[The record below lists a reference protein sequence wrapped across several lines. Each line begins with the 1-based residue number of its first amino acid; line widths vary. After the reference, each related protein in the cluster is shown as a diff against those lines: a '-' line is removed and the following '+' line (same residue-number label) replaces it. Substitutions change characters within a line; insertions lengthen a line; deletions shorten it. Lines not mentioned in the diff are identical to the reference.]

1 CRFLDR
7 SQKMFRKPGAKRG
20 QAVRQRKEA
29 SSGEGSSEDGE
40 VVKESLAKRRRKN
53 PMMQSTKKEDGV
65 KRVRNSSSS
74 SSDDER
80 NDEFAFKASGNAM
93 PAGPKDMGATATLDI
108 DTERE
113 RDARTQFER
122 VQKELEKGEEGE
134 GARETDESGRTLYR
148 GLAMYG
154 AKKAADSAKGNA
166 GCGTVRL
173 GPVRAPQFLRQTV
186 RWDFA
191 PDICK
196 DYKETGF
203 CTFGDSCK
211 FMHDRGDYKHG
222 WELERDFE
230 QGMAEPEQ
238 NYEISDEEDLFPER
252 CPICREE
259 FNNPVVTRCKHYFC
273 ERCAIV
279 SFKKSK
285 KCRVCDQNTAG
296 VFNPAKDLIAH
307 LNGESSKK
315 KRIKEEEEENFDSD
329 ENEDEKVKDMKM
341 EGTEEG
347 DEEGR
352 EEEKEERGIKKD
364 IEDDDEKEDDGGSEV
379 SGKENEEKEIK
390 EEEEG
395 DGIEMEIENEVI
407 EEEEGGENESDEDEY
422 DEGEDT
428 QKIEKT
434 NK

>member
-1 CRFLDR
+1 
-7 SQKMFRKPGAKRG
+7 MFRKVGTKKG
-20 QAVRQRKEA
+20 QAVRQRKEP
-29 SSGEGSSEDGE
+29 SSGEGSSDEGE

-53 PMMQSTKKEDGV
+53 PMVQSTKKDDGR

-80 NDEFAFKASGNAM
+80 KDEFAFKASGDAL

-134 GARETDESGRTLYR
+134 GAPETDSAGRPLYR

-154 AKKAADSAKGNA
+154 ARKAQDSAKGNA
-166 GCGTVRL
+166 GSGTVRL

-230 QGMAEPEQ
+230 QGQAEAEQ
-238 NYEISDEEDLFPER
+238 NYEISDNEDAFPER
-252 CPICREE
+252 CPICYGD
-259 FNNPVVTRCKHYFC
+259 FVQPVVTRCKHFFC
-273 ERCAIV
+273 EGCAIAA
-279 SFKKSK
+279 FRKSK
-285 KCRVCDQNTAG
+285 KCRVCEQNTGG
-296 VFNPAKDLIAH
+296 VFNPAKELIDH
-307 LNGESSKK
+307 INGESSKK
-315 KRIKEEEEENFDSD
+315 KRIKEEEEENLDSD
-329 ENEDEKVKDMKM
+329 ENHDEKVEDMKM
-341 EGTEEG
+341 EEAEADNEGEEG
-347 DEEGR
+347 
-352 EEEKEERGIKKD
+352 EEREIK
-364 IEDDDEKEDDGGSEV
+364 
-379 SGKENEEKEIK
+379 K
-390 EEEEG
+390 EEEEEEEEEEGGSEGSGTEIDEEVKEMKEEGG
-395 DGIEMEIENEVI
+395 DGIEMEINNEV
-407 EEEEGGENESDEDEY
+407 EGEEEGGENVSDEEEY
-422 DEGEDT
+422 DEGEET
-428 QKIEKT
+428 QK
-434 NK
+434 

>member
-1 CRFLDR
+1 
-7 SQKMFRKPGAKRG
+7 MFRKPGAKRG

-29 SSGEGSSEDGE
+29 SSGEGSSDDGE
-40 VVKESLAKRRRKN
+40 VVKESVAKRRRKN

-65 KRVRNSSSS
+65 KRVRNSSSSS

-134 GARETDESGRTLYR
+134 EARETDESGRTLYR

-166 GCGTVRL
+166 GSGTVRL

-315 KRIKEEEEENFDSD
+315 KRIKEEEGENFDSD
-329 ENEDEKVKDMKM
+329 ENEDEKVEDMKM

-347 DEEGR
+347 
-352 EEEKEERGIKKD
+352 EEERVIKKE
-364 IEDDDEKEDDGGSEV
+364 IDDEDEKEDDDGGSEG
-379 SGKENEEKEIK
+379 SGSEKEDEEKEIK
-390 EEEEG
+390 EEEG

-422 DEGEDT
+422 DED
-428 QKIEKT
+428 QQQWKD
-434 NK
+434 

>member
-1 CRFLDR
+1 
-7 SQKMFRKPGAKRG
+7 MFRKPGAKRA
-20 QAVRQRKEA
+20 QAVRQRKEP
-29 SSGEGSSEDGE
+29 SSGEASSDDGE
-40 VVKESLAKRRRKN
+40 LVKESLAKRRRKN
-53 PMMQSTKKEDGV
+53 PMVQSTKKDDGK

-80 NDEFAFKASGNAM
+80 NDEFAFKASGHSM

-108 DTERE
+108 DTEKE

-134 GARETDESGRTLYR
+134 GLPETDASGRPLYR

-154 AKKAADSAKGNA
+154 ARKAEDSAKGNA
-166 GCGTVRL
+166 GSGKVRL

-230 QGMAEPEQ
+230 QGQLEPEQ
-238 NYEISDEEDLFPER
+238 NYEISDDEDTFPES
-252 CPICREE
+252 CPICHGD
-259 FNNPVVTRCKHYFC
+259 FVQPVVTRCKHFFC
-273 ERCAIV
+273 ERCAITA
-279 SFKKSK
+279 FKKSK
-285 KCRVCDQNTAG
+285 KCRVCEQNTGG

-315 KRIKEEEEENFDSD
+315 KRIKEEEENDSD
-329 ENEDEKVKDMKM
+329 ENEDHKVEDMKM
-341 EGTEEG
+341 EDGEG
-347 DEEGR
+347 EEGR
-352 EEEKEERGIKKD
+352 EEDRDEGEEKEIKKEVVD
-364 IEDDDEKEDDGGSEV
+364 DDDEKEEEEEGGSGDSEKEEEV
-379 SGKENEEKEIK
+379 KENEEKE
-390 EEEEG
+390 EG
-395 DGIEMEIENEVI
+395 GIEMDIENEVD
-407 EEEEGGENESDEDEY
+407 EEEEGGENDSDEDEY

-428 QKIEKT
+428 KK
-434 NK
+434 